1 MREGEGRGGE
11 GRGREWN
18 SENRGEQRGGDERRR
33 EGTGESISFV
43 LAWRSARSCPWLSS
57 VMSIVSPLSSSDISI
72 VAGAPGAVKSFATT
86 GVDGHLV
93 IWNSKVQK
101 NRAG

>member
-1 MREGEGRGGE
+1 MRIEGSRGEGMRGE
-11 GRGREWN
+11 GRGRE
-18 SENRGEQRGGDERRR
+18 GK
-33 EGTGESISFV
+33 GESISFV